1 MERNRIGTVF
11 GVVSIA
17 LACAAAVLAGFAQGA
32 SHRVLTPLL
41 AGAVILAGLAALAAI
56 NFLMFVPLFTF
67 VLRLYGKIRK
77 QEQAEPRRRG

>member
-11 GVVSIA
+11 GVVSLA

-32 SHRVLTPLL
+32 GHPILTPLL

-56 NFLMFVPLFTF
+56 NFLLFVPLFTL
-67 VLRLYGKIRK
+67 VVRLSGKIRK
-77 QEQAEPRRRG
+77 QDQAEPRRRG